1 MKEEKAGMR
10 ALDFRAGPLRIPRL
24 EPSALLIIV
33 FAVAAFV
40 MAQLYDPDYFWHL
53 RTGQLIL
60 DTRAVPNHDP
70 FSFTRPDA
78 SWVVNAWL
86 FDVVLYSV
94 YSIGGPVG
102 VRLLVAMLMGATFF
116 VVYRSMRAFLDPVPA
131 LLIAVVS
138 FSALLSFASP
148 RGQVISYL
156 LYAIYLHLIL
166 GFLHNGD
173 TRRLVWLPP
182 LMVLW
187 VNSHGGYVTGLI
199 LLTTVTAATALSRWL
214 AWPDRNPTRLQ
225 PLLICLVITA
235 GASLVSPYHIQNWL
249 YLFQTAGLE
258 ATQVIAEWRA
268 PMLKD
273 RYFQCLVILGLAYGW
288 SMAFRDSRPKLE
300 ELLLSTVMFL
310 LSLKAIRHVPFGVI
324 TLAPLLALGLSDGV
338 LEKLK
343 LWWQRSR
350 IHDWYKQTAGR
361 GQQLGSNVYAMNWL
375 MLGASLLLGLAFWPI
390 LAARQ
395 MEARNEFT
403 GWKAVDFVVSRGIT
417 GRVFNEYGFGGL
429 MIYRLYPAQKVFID
443 GRADAYG
450 DAFVREYLKISSGQD
465 GWAEA
470 FDRYEIDYVVSSRN
484 APVRQLLLQRGDFV
498 SVYKDE
504 HNSVLVKRIP
514 RFDSIIRGAADAASA
529 PKATGVA
536 GPTTP

>member
-1 MKEEKAGMR
+1 MR
-10 ALDFRAGPLRIPRL
+10 ALDFRARLLRVPRL
-24 EPSALLIIV
+24 EPGALLIIV
-33 FAVAAFV
+33 FAMAAFV
-40 MAQLYDPDYFWHL
+40 AAQLYDPDYFWHL

-60 DTRAVPNHDP
+60 DIRGLPSHDP

-78 SWVVNAWL
+78 FWVVNAWL
-86 FDVVLYSV
+86 FDVVLYAV
-94 YSIGGPVG
+94 YSIGGSFG
-102 VRLLVAMLMGATFF
+102 VRLLVAVLMGATFF
-116 VVYRSMRAFLDPVPA
+116 VVYRSMRAFLSPVPA
-131 LLIAVVS
+131 LLIAVVG
-138 FSALLSFASP
+138 FSVLLSFASP
-148 RGQVISYL
+148 RGQIVSYL
-156 LYAIYLHLIL
+156 FYAIYLHLIL

-214 AWPDRNPTRLQ
+214 AWPDRNPTRLR
-225 PLLICLVITA
+225 PLLVCLVITA
-235 GASLVSPYHIQNWL
+235 GASLVSPYHIHNWL

-258 ATQVIAEWRA
+258 ATQVISEWRA

-273 RYFQCLVILGLAYGW
+273 RYFQSLVIVGLAYGW

-300 ELLLSTVMFL
+300 ELLLATVMLL
-310 LSLKAIRHVPFGVI
+310 LSMKAIRHMPFGVI
-324 TLAPLLALGLSDGV
+324 TLAPLLALALSDGV
-338 LEKLK
+338 LAKLK
-343 LWWQRSR
+343 IWWQHSR
-350 IHDWYKQTAGR
+350 VHDWYKQTAGR
-361 GQQLGSNVYAMNWL
+361 GQQLGSKVYMMNWL
-375 MLGASLLLGLAFWPI
+375 VLVASLLLGLAFWPI
-390 LAARQ
+390 LASRQ

-429 MIYRLYPAQKVFID
+429 MIYRLNPAQKVFID

-450 DAFVREYLKISSGQD
+450 DAFVKEYLKIFFGQE

-470 FDRYEIDYVVSSRN
+470 FDRYKIDYVVCSRS

-504 HNSVLVKRIP
+504 FNSVLVKRVP
-514 RFDSIIRGAADAASA
+514 RFESIIREAADSASA
-529 PKATGVA
+529 PEATGA
-536 GPTTP
+536 GGSTKP